1 MLITTVTV
9 VHNAV
14 SLDYTALTRQQK
26 ESLVAEL
33 TKQPSGSEV
42 LIPAI
47 TTGTRQEIQNEPL
60 RVDSV
65 TSIAVTFV

>member
-1 MLITTVTV
+1 MLISTVTV

-26 ESLVAEL
+26 EHLVGEL
-33 TKQPSGSEV
+33 VKQPSGSEV

-47 TTGTRQEIQNEPL
+47 TTGTRREVQNQPL
-60 RVDSV
+60 RVGSV
-65 TSIAVTFV
+65 TSIAVTFA

>member
-14 SLDYTALTRQQK
+14 NLDYTALTRQQK
-26 ESLVAEL
+26 GHLVGEL
-33 TKQPSGSEV
+33 AKQPSGSEA

-47 TTGTRQEIQNEPL
+47 TTGTRREVQNKPL
-60 RVDSV
+60 RVESV
-65 TSIAVTFV
+65 TSIAVTFA